1 MHDQL
6 RPESRGWARRRS
18 WGVVADYVG
27 LAALVFGLTAC
38 GATPSDSPT
47 AEAPASAKPAA
58 SSSAPSTSAGFQVD
72 PYWPKPL
79 PEDWLL
85 GNVVGV
91 ATDSADNV
99 WIIHRPGSQA
109 GAAET
114 PPVIAFD
121 ATGSVVQSWGGPG
134 DGYDW
139 GTQTH
144 GIHVDHDDNVWVGFG
159 GGLPYDPASPTTT
172 DNALVLKFTPAGE
185 FLLQIGDFGRGTEG
199 SGSTE
204 FLGQPTD
211 IFVDAEADEV
221 YITDGYTNRRVIV
234 FDAITGEH
242 KRLWGAYG
250 NAPDDARTARFTR
263 DAPPPQ
269 QFSTP
274 HCVGAASDGLVY
286 VCDRGNQRIQVFN
299 QDGTFVSER
308 LIEASLGEGRV
319 GGTPWDLAFSRD
331 HEQRFLFVV
340 DGGGHAIHTLSRDTL
355 EVVASF
361 GRRGRWAG
369 QFESPHSLALD
380 SQGNLFVGETLDGRR
395 VQKFVS
401 VP

>member
-159 GGLPYDPASPTTT
+159 GG
-172 DNALVLKFTPAGE
+172 
-185 FLLQIGDFGRGTEG
+185 
-199 SGSTE
+199 
-204 FLGQPTD
+204 
-211 IFVDAEADEV
+211 
-221 YITDGYTNRRVIV
+221 
-234 FDAITGEH
+234 
-242 KRLWGAYG
+242 
-250 NAPDDARTARFTR
+250 
-263 DAPPPQ
+263 
-269 QFSTP
+269 
-274 HCVGAASDGLVY
+274 
-286 VCDRGNQRIQVFN
+286 
-299 QDGTFVSER
+299 
-308 LIEASLGEGRV
+308 
-319 GGTPWDLAFSRD
+319 
-331 HEQRFLFVV
+331 
-340 DGGGHAIHTLSRDTL
+340 
-355 EVVASF
+355 
-361 GRRGRWAG
+361 
-369 QFESPHSLALD
+369 
-380 SQGNLFVGETLDGRR
+380 
-395 VQKFVS
+395 
-401 VP
+401 